1 MTTSSNKN
9 MTNDKNSQWKER
21 EVGALWKKKN
31 DKGSYCTGYLVVDEL
46 GQKIKRRVIM
56 FANKQKNKETAP
68 DFIVYLSNE
77 ENGDENK
84 ATAQAKPVKAV
95 AANSDDIPD
104 DLQ

>member
-1 MTTSSNKN
+1 MNN
-9 MTNDKNSQWKER
+9 INNDKNSQWKER
-21 EVGALWKKKN
+21 EVGALWKKKS

-56 FANKQKNKETAP
+56 FANKQKNKETSP

-77 ENGDENK
+77 DNADEAKTARPKTTAAK
-84 ATAQAKPVKAV
+84 APAPVAV
-95 AANSDDIPD
+95 ASDDIPD

>member
-1 MTTSSNKN
+1 MNS
-9 MTNDKNSQWKER
+9 DKNSQWKER

-31 DKGSYCTGYLVVDEL
+31 EKGSYCTGYLVVDEL

-56 FANKQKNKETAP
+56 FANKQKNKETSP

-77 ENGDENK
+77 ENGDESKAPKRNK
-84 ATAQAKPVKAV
+84 PAQAVSSAR
-95 AANSDDIPD
+95 NDDIPD